1 MNETNEMAQKVAVI
15 ATHIVG
21 FPYKVDPSPA
31 ENASLEV
38 FSDDALFKR
47 KMEERFGPDFDVIK
61 VGFERYREMQKE
73 IGMDLELSRS
83 IDEIICDKSGVVQF
97 ESTIMVDVWW
107 SVENDDYHV
116 PRERVPE
123 LDDPRKWPKW
133 KRKIPVIIT
142 MLSKCHEAAK
152 KASEEYGVKV
162 LVERLEG
169 SDDYVF
175 HASFDSSNMS
185 EEQFLREI
193 ERHCKAMVKAYRM
206 YEPWLKGSEHEKL
219 VQNSKRIKT

>member
-1 MNETNEMAQKVAVI
+1 
-15 ATHIVG
+15 
-21 FPYKVDPSPA
+21 
-31 ENASLEV
+31 
-38 FSDDALFKR
+38 
-47 KMEERFGPDFDVIK
+47 
-61 VGFERYREMQKE
+61 
-73 IGMDLELSRS
+73 MDLELSHSIYEIRYERS
-83 IDEIICDKSGVVQF
+83 GMTRF

-116 PRERVPE
+116 PRERVHE
-123 LDDPRKWPKW
+123 LDDPKKWPKW

-152 KASEEYGVKV
+152 KASEEFGVKV
-162 LVERLEG
+162 SVDRLED

-185 EEQFLREI
+185 EEQFLKEI

-206 YEPWLKGSEHEKL
+206 YEPWLTGSEHEKVTFRSL
-219 VQNSKRIKT
+219 S

>member
-1 MNETNEMAQKVAVI
+1 MAIKAASI
-15 ATHIVG
+15 ITKIVG
-21 FPYKVDPSPA
+21 FPYKAKSSCIETTA
-31 ENASLEV
+31 WRI
-38 FSDDALFKR
+38 FSDEDLFER
-47 KMEERFGPDFDVIK
+47 KMEERFGPNSDILK
-61 VGFERYREMQKE
+61 VGFERYREIQKE

-83 IDEIICDKSGVVQF
+83 IYEIKLEKSGVVQF

-116 PRERVPE
+116 PREKVPE

-152 KASEEYGVKV
+152 KASEEFGVKV
-162 LVERLEG
+162 LVERLED

-175 HASFDSSNMS
+175 HVSFDSSGMS

-193 ERHCKAMVKAYRM
+193 ERHCKAMVKAYKM
-206 YEPWLKGSEHEKL
+206 YEPWLTGSEHEKL
-219 VQNSKRIKT
+219 VSKAKLAKNPK